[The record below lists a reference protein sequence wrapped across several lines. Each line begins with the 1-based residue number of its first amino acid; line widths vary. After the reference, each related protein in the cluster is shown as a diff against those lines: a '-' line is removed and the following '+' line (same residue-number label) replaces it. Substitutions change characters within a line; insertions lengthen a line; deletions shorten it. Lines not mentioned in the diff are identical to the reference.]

1 LLQKYPTEVKLVHK
15 NFPIRSHK
23 YAIKAAVAALAA
35 DRQGKFWEFH
45 DELFKDYNNLNDE
58 KIQAIGARL
67 GLDEA
72 QFKAHQ
78 KNPAVVSRI
87 REDYEEAIRLKI
99 RGVPTLFING
109 RRVQDRRLENM
120 EAMIDEELAALKT
133 WTGKAAPQ

>member
-1 LLQKYPTEVKLVHK
+1 MLQKYPTEVKLVHK

-72 QFKAHQ
+72 QFQAHQ

-109 RRVQDRRLENM
+109 RRIQDRRLENM

-133 WTGKAAPQ
+133 GTGKAAPQ